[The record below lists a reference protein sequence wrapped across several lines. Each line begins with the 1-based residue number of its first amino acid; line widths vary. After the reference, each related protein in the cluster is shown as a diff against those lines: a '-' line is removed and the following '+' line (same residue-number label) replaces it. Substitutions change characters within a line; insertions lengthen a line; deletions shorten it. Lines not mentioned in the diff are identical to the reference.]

1 MSLLSRDAL
10 DDGSLR
16 DRLAMPPGLA
26 WSEEQVAASLA
37 ATLAQRPPGPVWVF
51 GYGSLMW
58 NPLLAFAERQVATL
72 EGWQRSFCMRTIT
85 GRGRPEQPGRM
96 LSLEPGGRVH
106 GVALRLRDAEVER
119 ELRALWRREMLTGA
133 YQPLWAPLA
142 LQRGGTAQAIVFV
155 ARPGHPMHEADTS
168 VATVAR
174 RVAVAA
180 GAFGPNIDYLHALA
194 RALAAEGLHDETVDE
209 LLQAVERLRRPPGS
223 PVSAS

>member
-26 WSEEQVAASLA
+26 WSEEQVAESLA

-72 EGWQRSFCMRTIT
+72 EGWHRSFCMRTIT

-96 LSLEPGGRVH
+96 LSLEPGGRVQ

-119 ELRALWRREMLTGA
+119 ELRALWHREMLTGA
-133 YQPLWAPLA
+133 YQPQWATLD
-142 LQRGGTAQAIVFV
+142 LRGGGQVQAIVFV
-155 ARPGHPMHEADTS
+155 ARPGHPMYESDTS

-174 RVAVAA
+174 LVSVAS
-180 GAFGPNIDYLHALA
+180 GAFGPNLDYLLALG
-194 RALAAEGLHDETVDE
+194 RALAAEGLHDDSVDALLWTV
-209 LLQAVERLRRPPGS
+209 QQQHRSSSGNRPAP
-223 PVSAS
+223 